1 MYNSAGEVGVLVAAA
16 VADGVS
22 VKGSAGV
29 AGRASGEV
37 GTSLAWF
44 AALGVGEGAMT
55 GLAGLTTAG
64 DGEGECDPPAPALS
78 KPDGNVLAGMA
89 AGDAAAVAEGVA
101 TAVAVA
107 AVGVALGI
115 TPE

>member
-1 MYNSAGEVGVLVAAA
+1 MLVAAA

-44 AALGVGEGAMT
+44 AALGVGEGTVT
-55 GLAGLTTAG
+55 GLAGLITAG

-78 KPDGNVLAGMA
+78 KPDGNVLAGVA
-89 AGDAAAVAEGVA
+89 AGVAAAVAAGVA
-101 TAVAVA
+101 TAVTVGIA